1 MRRGKSE
8 AREDSNFHTHRIPIW
23 YIYLEL
29 VDFYDKCR
37 YIYRSHGSYGI
48 GFHSL
53 EKVHQQLELFR
64 WIIAMFNNYE
74 KSPQRSDS
82 LQHDLSFSLIII
94 IITKIITLIISSTIV
109 KWNISLQHNFHSS
122 KIITRIT
129 CPSGHQGHH
138 PSPCWHLHYVGCL
151 HGITFSHSTPTIC
164 EGSLFGQKKIKHS
177 YIIYCTVFISYSKR
191 CIMK

>member
-1 MRRGKSE
+1 
-8 AREDSNFHTHRIPIW
+8 
-23 YIYLEL
+23 
-29 VDFYDKCR
+29 
-37 YIYRSHGSYGI
+37 
-48 GFHSL
+48 
-53 EKVHQQLELFR
+53 
-64 WIIAMFNNYE
+64 MFNNYE

-94 IITKIITLIISSTIV
+94 IITKIITLNISSTII
-109 KWNISLQHNFHSS
+109 KWNISLQHNVHSS

-164 EGSLFGQKKIKHS
+164 EGSLFGQKIQAFIY
-177 YIIYCTVFISYSKR
+177 YIQCLYHIAKGAL
-191 CIMK
+191 